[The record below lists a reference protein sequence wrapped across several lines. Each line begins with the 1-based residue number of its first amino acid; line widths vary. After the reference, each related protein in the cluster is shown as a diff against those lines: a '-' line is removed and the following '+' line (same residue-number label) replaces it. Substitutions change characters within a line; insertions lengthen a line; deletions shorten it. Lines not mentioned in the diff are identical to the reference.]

1 VRDEKLESV
10 LPNAPMITFG
20 EVVAK
25 PSNGVGRA

>member
-10 LPNAPMITFG
+10 LPNKPMVTFG

-25 PSNGVGRA
+25 PSTGVVRA